1 VIVSDKISTAESL
14 SVVAVFAGTLA
25 FILTW
30 VAIIFSS
37 HKEIIID
44 FSMIVAFY
52 ALILNSGATY
62 IISKSLGKILLKR
75 PNAVSSSSEEQ
86 KESYLSS
93 YDVKVDLFEELVR
106 YENYLSRLDELRR
119 QNAISDKTYLALKEE
134 YTKRI
139 RSLKEKLK
147 S

>member
-1 VIVSDKISTAESL
+1 MSDEINKAESL
-14 SVVAVFAGTLA
+14 SVVAIFAGTLA
-25 FILTW
+25 FILSW
-30 VAIIFSS
+30 VAVIFSS
-37 HKEIIID
+37 HKEIIIH

-52 ALILNSGATY
+52 ALVLNSGATY
-62 IISKSLGKILLKR
+62 IIAKSIGKILLNR
-75 PNAVSSSSEEQ
+75 PLAVSSSGEEQ

-93 YDVKVDLFEELVR
+93 NVVKVNLFEELVK

-119 QNAISDKTYLALKEE
+119 QNAISDKTYFALKEE
-134 YTKRI
+134 YTRRI

>member
-1 VIVSDKISTAESL
+1 VIVSAEISTAESL

-25 FILTW
+25 FVLTW
-30 VAIIFSS
+30 FAVIFST
-37 HKEIIID
+37 HRETLID

-62 IISKSLGKILLKR
+62 IIAKSIGKILLKR
-75 PNAVSSSSEEQ
+75 AIAVSSSSGEQ

-93 YDVKVDLFEELVR
+93 NVVKVNLFEELVR
-106 YENYLSRLDELRR
+106 YENYLSRLDELWR
-119 QNAISDKTYLALKEE
+119 QNAISDKTYFALKEE
-134 YTKRI
+134 YTRRI

>member
-1 VIVSDKISTAESL
+1 VSAEISTAESL

-25 FILTW
+25 FVLTW
-30 VAIIFSS
+30 FAVIFST
-37 HKEIIID
+37 HRETLID

-62 IISKSLGKILLKR
+62 IIAKSIGKILLKR
-75 PNAVSSSSEEQ
+75 AIAVSSSSGEQ

-93 YDVKVDLFEELVR
+93 NVVKVNLFEELVR
-106 YENYLSRLDELRR
+106 YENYLSRLDELWR
-119 QNAISDKTYLALKEE
+119 QNAISDKTYFALKEE
-134 YTKRI
+134 YTRRI

>member
-1 VIVSDKISTAESL
+1 VSDEINTAESL
-14 SVVAVFAGTLA
+14 SVVAIFAGTLA
-25 FILTW
+25 FILSW
-30 VAIIFSS
+30 VAVIFSS
-37 HKEIIID
+37 HKEIIIL

-75 PNAVSSSSEEQ
+75 PLAVSSSGEEQ

-93 YDVKVDLFEELVR
+93 NVVKVNLFEELVR

-119 QNAISDKTYLALKEE
+119 QNAISDKTYVALKEE
-134 YTKRI
+134 YTRRI

>member
-1 VIVSDKISTAESL
+1 MSAEISTAESL

-25 FILTW
+25 FVLTW
-30 VAIIFSS
+30 FAVIFST
-37 HKEIIID
+37 HRETLID

-62 IISKSLGKILLKR
+62 IIAKSIGKILLKR
-75 PNAVSSSSEEQ
+75 AIAVSSSSGEQ

-93 YDVKVDLFEELVR
+93 NVVKVNLFEELVR
-106 YENYLSRLDELRR
+106 YENYLSRLDELWR
-119 QNAISDKTYLALKEE
+119 QNAISDKTYFALKEE
-134 YTKRI
+134 YTRRI